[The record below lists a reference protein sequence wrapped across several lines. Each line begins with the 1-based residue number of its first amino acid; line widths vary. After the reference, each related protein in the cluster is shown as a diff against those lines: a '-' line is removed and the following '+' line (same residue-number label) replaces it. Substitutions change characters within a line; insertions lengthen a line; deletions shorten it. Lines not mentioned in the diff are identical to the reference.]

1 MRTTTI
7 DIDRGVFTDDCAF
20 DAESPEVLKQSFIEL
35 KILPTAP
42 DMSKLDTT
50 EFLPKR

>member
-35 KILPTAP
+35 KILPTP
-42 DMSKLDTT
+42 DMSKLYTT